1 MRGVAVNNAIADW
14 FKAMTRARPD
24 FDFGTSSVLFF
35 QST

>member
-1 MRGVAVNNAIADW
+1 MRGVALNNAIADG
-14 FKAMTRARPD
+14 FRAITRGRPD